1 MNKKIT
7 RKSYQR
13 ILINRKIETDKGNQL
28 TRGNITAGCRK
39 LEVRRT
45 EVKICSWKNRKL
57 KKGKRGPCRKVPY
70 NDSKR
75 LQHRRTG

>member
-1 MNKKIT
+1 MNKKLT
-7 RKSYQR
+7 RKNYQR
-13 ILINRKIETDKGNQL
+13 ILINRKIKMDKGNQL
-28 TRGNITAGCRK
+28 TRGTTTAIYRK
-39 LEVRRT
+39 LEVKRT

-70 NDSKR
+70 NDAKC